1 MEQARTEQGHTP
13 ELGSWSP
20 TLGKGFASYGSER
33 TLRQALF
40 KVVSSRVVLMPSSTR
55 TCSSRP
61 CCAWQSG
68 GTAVPERTV
77 TQEQTFRK
85 LMS

>member
-33 TLRQALF
+33 TLRQALCEMPNLSHDPRN
-40 KVVSSRVVLMPSSTR
+40 KAISALSGMSRIRESPLGSTR
-55 TCSSRP
+55 AVALRP
-61 CCAWQSG
+61 RPLWQSPC
-68 GTAVPERTV
+68 A
-77 TQEQTFRK
+77 
-85 LMS
+85 